1 LLPFRVIQAAL
12 HGGLVITFVLT
23 AFPLPDF
30 PTANLAAVALA
41 VLAFAADKELFATQ
55 RAKRLSEYEL

>member
-1 LLPFRVIQAAL
+1 MTVSTNF
-12 HGGLVITFVLT
+12 LT
-23 AFPLPDF
+23 SSFPLPDF

-55 RAKRLSEYEL
+55 RAKRLSEYKS